1 MKKINW
7 SFWLGLLATILMGA
21 DALQML
27 WQPLLPPGVFAAVA
41 TAIGIGSKVIT
52 YLVEQDTKADLAD
65 DGVIN
70 GSNRR

>member
-7 SFWLGLLATILMGA
+7 SFWLGLLATLFGAA

-27 WQPLLPPGVFAAVA
+27 WQPFLPPGLFATLAIV
-41 TAIGIGSKVIT
+41 IGIGSKVVS
-52 YLVEQDTKADLAD
+52 YLVEEDRKADLAD

-70 GSNRR
+70 GSNH